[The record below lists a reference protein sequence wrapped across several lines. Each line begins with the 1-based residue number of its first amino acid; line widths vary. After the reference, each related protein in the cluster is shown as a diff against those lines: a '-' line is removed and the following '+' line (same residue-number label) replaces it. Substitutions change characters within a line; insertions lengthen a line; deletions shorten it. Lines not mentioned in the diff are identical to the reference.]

1 MMRVEK
7 EKSAGSCRRMFLF
20 YARLAAQVA
29 AAELRK
35 RGL

>member
-7 EKSAGSCRRMFLF
+7 EKPAGSCRRVFLF
-20 YARLAAQVA
+20 YARRGAQVA

-35 RGL
+35 GGL